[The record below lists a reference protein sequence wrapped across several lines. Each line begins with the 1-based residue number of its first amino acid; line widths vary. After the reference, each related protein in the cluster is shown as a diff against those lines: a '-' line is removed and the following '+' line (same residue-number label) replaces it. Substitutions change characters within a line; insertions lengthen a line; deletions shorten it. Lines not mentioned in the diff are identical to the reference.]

1 MNEQSSESM
10 TGFEGTGDG
19 MGFQGALPPGLLS
32 LLNIAGMGPRRT
44 RLLWQEL
51 GITSVEE
58 LAGAASAGQ
67 LHKIKG
73 IGPVIEQKILENI
86 RAWQRQHSERIPL
99 GMAWP
104 LANDILDA
112 LRAVPGVSAAEPV
125 GSLRR
130 MRETLGDLG
139 LLVAAEAAEPVIA
152 RFCALPMV
160 DAVMEMEPAQAA
172 IRTSDGVQVDLRV
185 VPPER
190 WGSAL
195 QYLTGSHAHNLHLN
209 AIAREQGLALS
220 EHGFHR
226 LGDEDGSPIRVCA
239 EEVWVYAALGLPWIA
254 PELREDRGEIDAALE
269 GHLPCVVSRRDLQ
282 GDFQCHTTFSDGDN
296 SLEEMAQAVRAAGL
310 RYIIV
315 SDHAGRDGMRPEA
328 CDAVLAE
335 VARINRR
342 FGGEFRVI
350 AGVEVGIQTDGTLEW
365 PDEALARME
374 FVIASF
380 HTDFG
385 LPQAQM
391 TARLLTALRHPYV
404 DMIGHPT
411 GRFLGKRES
420 SALDMEMVL
429 QAAADYG
436 VALEINAW
444 PQRLDLSD
452 MYVRRAAILG
462 VPLAISSSAHDR
474 DGFAVL
480 EFGVAMARRGW
491 VEARHLLN
499 TRSADEI
506 LDWRRRRLLRH
517 SGEN

>member
-1 MNEQSSESM
+1 MNEQNRELA
-10 TGFEGTGDG
+10 TGFETPGDRIEL
-19 MGFQGALPPGLLS
+19 QGALPPGLLS
-32 LLNIAGMGPRRT
+32 LLNIVGMGPRRT

-73 IGPVIEQKILENI
+73 IGPVIEHKILENI
-86 RAWQRQHSERIPL
+86 RAWQRQRSERIPL

-104 LANDILDA
+104 LINDILDT
-112 LRAVPGVSAAEPV
+112 LRAIPGVLAAEPV

-130 MRETLGDLG
+130 MRESLGDLG
-139 LLVAAEAAEPVIA
+139 LLVTTEAPESVIV
-152 RFCALPMV
+152 RFCDLPLV
-160 DAVMEMEPAQAA
+160 DAVVEASLTQAA
-172 IRTSDGVQVDLRV
+172 IRTSDGVQVELRV

-209 AIAREQGLALS
+209 AFAREQGLLLN
-220 EHGFHR
+220 ERGFYR
-226 LGDEDGSPIRVCA
+226 LGDENGLPVRVCA
-239 EEVWVYAALGLPWIA
+239 EEAEVYAALGLPWII
-254 PELREDRGEIDAALE
+254 PELREDRGEITAALE
-269 GHLPCVVSRRDLQ
+269 DRLPCVVTRDDLR
-282 GDFQCHTTFSDGDN
+282 GDFQCHTTFSDGDD
-296 SLEEMAQAVRAAGL
+296 SLEAMAEAARAAGL
-310 RYIIV
+310 HYVIV

-328 CDAVLAE
+328 CDALLAE
-335 VARINRR
+335 VARVNRH
-342 FGGEFRVI
+342 FDGAFRVI
-350 AGVEVGIQTDGTLEW
+350 AGVEVGIQTDGTLDW

-385 LPQAQM
+385 LPQDQM
-391 TARLLTALRHPYV
+391 TARLLKALRHPYV

-420 SALDMEMVL
+420 SELDMEVVL

-436 VALEINAW
+436 VAIEINAW

-452 MYVRRAAILG
+452 VYLRRATALG

-474 DGFAVL
+474 EGFAVL

-491 VEARHLLN
+491 VEAHHLLN
-499 TRSADEI
+499 TRLVDGV

-517 SGEN
+517 SGKI